1 MAATDAARLPI
12 LRLQPDDAEAV
23 WPLSIE
29 AGWNQVAA
37 DWRLMLAA
45 GSAFG
50 LKDADGRWIASAL
63 ALPLGPAVAWIS
75 MVVVTGTERRK
86 GHGIRLLERCIATID
101 ATGAAMGLDATEFGR
116 PIYLPLGFRDVY
128 PLSRWRA
135 PAVSETRVAAP
146 AGIAIRPFRPPD
158 LAVIASYD
166 FQRSGL
172 ERGAVLENLLL
183 RAPGVAH
190 VAERG
195 DGSVAGYSLG
205 RDGHRATHIGPI
217 VAEDQAIGLA
227 LLSRALSAAHGPAIL
242 DVPDQH
248 ETIRQW
254 LQSLGASAPRSF
266 MRMLRG
272 AAPAVEEGS
281 RITALAGPELA

>member
-1 MAATDAARLPI
+1 
-12 LRLQPDDAEAV
+12 
-23 WPLSIE
+23 
-29 AGWNQVAA
+29 
-37 DWRLMLAA
+37 
-45 GSAFG
+45 
-50 LKDADGRWIASAL
+50 
-63 ALPLGPAVAWIS
+63 
-75 MVVVTGTERRK
+75 
-86 GHGIRLLERCIATID
+86 
-101 ATGAAMGLDATEFGR
+101 MGLDATEFGR

-128 PLSRWRA
+128 PLSRWSA
-135 PAVSETRVAAP
+135 SAVSDTRVAAP
-146 AGIAIRPFRPPD
+146 AGIAIRPIRPQD
-158 LAVIASYD
+158 LAMITSYD
-166 FQRSGL
+166 LQRSGL

-227 LLSRALSAAHGPAIL
+227 LLSRALASVHGPAIL

-248 ETIRQW
+248 ETDVKQW
-254 LQSLGASAPRSF
+254 LQSHGASAPRGF

-272 AAPAVEEGS
+272 TAPAVEDGS
-281 RITALAGPELA
+281 RIMALAGPELA